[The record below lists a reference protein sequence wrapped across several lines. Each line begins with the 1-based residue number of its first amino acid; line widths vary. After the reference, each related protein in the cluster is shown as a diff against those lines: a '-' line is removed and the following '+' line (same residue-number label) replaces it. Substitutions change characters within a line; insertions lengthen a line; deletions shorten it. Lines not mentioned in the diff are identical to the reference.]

1 VAANPLDN
9 NGAGKEERRE
19 EQAAPRLCMRERL
32 AVESGRLAAMA
43 TGEARGSRVGVAS
56 GGRER
61 HLVPCAVGIWRGLSN
76 SLERG
81 RGAVCASNGARWRYI
96 MIQRLRI

>member
-1 VAANPLDN
+1 
-9 NGAGKEERRE
+9 
-19 EQAAPRLCMRERL
+19 MRERL
-32 AVESGRLAAMA
+32 AMESGRLAAMA

-61 HLVPCAVGIWRGLSN
+61 HLVPCAIGVWGGLWN

-81 RGAVCASNGARWRYI
+81 RRAACASERCEMEKHYDPTANN
-96 MIQRLRI
+96 LR

>member
-1 VAANPLDN
+1 MALV
-9 NGAGKEERRE
+9 KRSEERNMQR
-19 EQAAPRLCMRERL
+19 PRLCMRERL
-32 AVESGRLAAMA
+32 AAESGRLAAMA

-81 RGAVCASNGARWRYI
+81 RRAVCASNGARWRYI

>member
-1 VAANPLDN
+1 MAATPLDN

-19 EQAAPRLCMRERL
+19 EQAAPE
-32 AVESGRLAAMA
+32 VVHEGEIGR
-43 TGEARGSRVGVAS
+43 GEWPAGCNGDWRGEGQPGRHRI

-81 RGAVCASNGARWRYI
+81 RRAVCASNGV
-96 MIQRLRI
+96 